1 MTPDTYVHFIFWLSL
16 SGAVFA
22 GYLSAV
28 RLLTKQCALDRPC
41 PYFLG
46 FPACWVGFVVFL
58 FMLGTIALMH
68 TGYLTAMA
76 APVMAGFSLLGIIF
90 SGYFTLKEVF
100 VWMRSTE
107 PSKKLVLPSCAY
119 GLVFF
124 IVIFILSVY
133 Q

>member
-1 MTPDTYVHFIFWLSL
+1 MTPDTYLLFIFWLAL
-16 SGAVFA
+16 SGAIFA

-28 RLLTKQCALDRPC
+28 RLLTKECALDRPC

-46 FPACWVGFVVFL
+46 FPACWVGFIVFL
-58 FMLGTIALMH
+58 FMLGAVALTRM
-68 TGYLTAMA
+68 GYLTAMA
-76 APVMAGFSLLGIIF
+76 APVLAGFSLLGIIF

-100 VWMRSTE
+100 AWMRSTE
-107 PSKKLVLPSCAY
+107 VPKKLVLPSCSY

-124 IVIFILSVY
+124 IVIFFLSIY

>member
-1 MTPDTYVHFIFWLSL
+1 MIPDTYLLFIFWLAL
-16 SGAVFA
+16 SGTVFA

-46 FPACWVGFVVFL
+46 FPACWVGFALFL
-58 FMLGTIALMH
+58 FLLGAVALTRM
-68 TGYLTAMA
+68 GYLTVMA
-76 APVMAGFSLLGIIF
+76 APVMAGFSLIGIVF

-100 VWMRSTE
+100 VWVRSTE